1 MMTKTAAPDPCDL
14 PLASTSPVCAA
25 KDKVGDT
32 VDKVAD
38 KASTVYEFGKDPIG
52 WIAQKEAEA
61 AKDLTEQV
69 IPALSRLTQPDLT
82 KDWFYDAYQIS
93 FAAAVLGWVVIFLW
107 DLATVRQRGGSGQDV
122 WESLT
127 VYTPLFFG
135 GATFGPLVG
144 QFLVRGVGS
153 LNAALADWGLSA
165 TADEIVKEFN
175 PLVSEDPGKFLGG
188 SFVAMLIL
196 GALVLALLLVLMV
209 LVIMMVTLYLSGIV
223 LPLSLMWA
231 TKVGQRE
238 KGRRVVMVWVGILCS
253 QPLIFLLLGAA
264 FSGVSE
270 SAMDILRDGDSMDPA
285 KSASLANLVQLIFI
299 IVMLVMATLGPTSL
313 ASYAPVGPTD
323 GQASG
328 PSVNARGAGRSSAS
342 VRGGA
347 GASSPNSSQT
357 AQIAQRNAAER
368 SSMGWGG
375 GGAAAAGTGGAAA
388 AGTAAASGGTM
399 LAATAAKDTAEGL
412 TEKVQ
417 ETKGKTDQASQDTQS
432 GGTGG
437 SGEDDSQKSP
447 SNGGSSA
454 SSGGGGLTGSG
465 SGNTASDGKGTPE
478 QSGDSLGGSGGSGGS
493 SSGGRFKDE
502 GGSSLDGLRGAAAK
516 AAQLTKRGVGM
527 AQQAGDIAEEQMDH
541 YRDGRRGRR

>member
-1 MMTKTAAPDPCDL
+1 MLTKVAAPDPCDL
-14 PLASTSPVCAA
+14 PGGDKIPLCVA

-32 VDKVAD
+32 VDKAAD
-38 KASTVYEFGKDPIG
+38 KVGTAIEFGKDPIG

-93 FAAAVLGWVVIFLW
+93 FAAAVLGWVVILLW

-270 SAMDILRDGDSMDPA
+270 SAMDILRNGDSMDPA
-285 KSASLANLVQLIFI
+285 ESASLANLVQLIFI

-328 PSVNARGAGRSSAS
+328 PSVNARGAGRSSGS

-347 GASSPNSSQT
+347 GASSPTASQT
-357 AQIAQRNAAER
+357 SQIAQRNAAER
-368 SSMGWGG
+368 SSMGMGG
-375 GGAAAAGTGGAAA
+375 GGGGTAAAAGTGGAAA
-388 AGTAAASGGTM
+388 TGGTT

-412 TEKVQ
+412 AEKVQ

-432 GGTGG
+432 GSTGG
-437 SGEDDSQKSP
+437 SGENDSQKSP

-454 SSGGGGLTGSG
+454 SSGGGLTGSG
-465 SGNTASDGKGTPE
+465 SGNTARDGKGTPE
-478 QSGDSLGGSGGSGGS
+478 QSGDSLGGSGASGSSGG
-493 SSGGRFKDE
+493 SSGGRFKDD

-516 AAQLTKRGVGM
+516 ATQLTKRGVGM